1 MPKEEKKELPP
12 DETITEDDVFALG
25 AVEARLGI
33 IRDPNHNL
41 VARII
46 AVLGKI
52 SGATV

>member
-1 MPKEEKKELPP
+1 MPKDEKKELPP
-12 DETITEDDVFALG
+12 DEEINEDDVFALG

-33 IRDPNHNL
+33 VRDPSKNL

-46 AVLGKI
+46 TVLGKI